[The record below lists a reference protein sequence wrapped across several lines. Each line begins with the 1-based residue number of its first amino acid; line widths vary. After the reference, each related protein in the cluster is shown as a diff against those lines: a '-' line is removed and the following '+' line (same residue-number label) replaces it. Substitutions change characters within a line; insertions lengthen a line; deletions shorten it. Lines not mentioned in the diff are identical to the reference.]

1 MDSDIR
7 DIPGDELWKDRLV
20 SLEDA
25 KVCLTAIYGG
35 VYEYGGM
42 NGIVSVDERLAGN
55 IAIIKKINA
64 ELQRRR
70 DEAMQ

>member
-1 MDSDIR
+1 MERDIK

-25 KVCLTAIYGG
+25 KICLTAIYGG
-35 VYEYGGM
+35 VYDY
-42 NGIVSVDERLAGN
+42 NGVDGAVSVDKRLAGN